1 MMLHQ
6 INLGW
11 VHFAFLDGDYTHADV
26 GFEFRRIA
34 LCASVL
40 MISGYLMII
49 RLASIQGWG
58 QLLTE
63 SVIITTACSKILW
76 LFRSGL
82 CGCGQKTK
90 PMGIWRETSLR

>member
-1 MMLHQ
+1 MMLPW

-11 VHFAFLDGDYTHADV
+11 VHLAFLDGDYTHADF

-49 RLASIQGWG
+49 RLASIQDWG
-58 QLLTE
+58 ATVDGICNHYNCVLENSL
-63 SVIITTACSKILW
+63 IIPVRVMWLWSKN
-76 LFRSGL
+76 
-82 CGCGQKTK
+82 
-90 PMGIWRETSLR
+90 